1 MEHVTPP
8 DEPVIIETT
17 GEEIPASARPR
28 RSENPAVRASSEHR
42 PDVIPFAST
51 LRHLA
56 PEAAFWPK
64 AV

>member
-28 RSENPAVRASSEHR
+28 RTENPAFSAPVERR
-42 PDVIPFAST
+42 PEVIPFAST

-56 PEAAFWPK
+56 PEAAFWPE